1 MNRPI
6 NQHWV
11 PRFYLKHFSTLETK
25 KSKQPQAWVF
35 SKDDGGGAPILTNI
49 RNICAKRYLY
59 SPETEA
65 GLRDWSLESKLQG
78 LENRLAQIWP
88 AFAEDF
94 IDLNAESIRKVV
106 ALFVAVLYLRHPSNI
121 EVVTHLHQRL
131 VSIFEEAPRDADG
144 APLIDEI
151 EIDGNRVPFDPS
163 GWREYKEWNKTEH
176 HKFFVR
182 VVQSEAVVL
191 ATMLLKK
198 RWSVISSDGPV
209 FVTSDNPVSK
219 QHQSRSLFGFGTEGV
234 IVTFPI
240 SPTRL
245 LVMDDLFE
253 QRTGQYYELS
263 NSGPG
268 PYNLL
273 IWRNGNLMIS
283 HRNSDAVMS
292 EMVEWADRHQSEHE

>member
-11 PRFYLKHFSTLETK
+11 PRFYLDHFSTPETK
-25 KSKQPQAWVF
+25 KSKRPQVWVF
-35 SKDDGGGAPILTNI
+35 SKDDGGDPICTSI

-59 SPETEA
+59 SPESEA

-78 LENRLAQIWP
+78 LEDVLAQIWP
-88 AFAEDF
+88 AFAENF
-94 IDLNAESIRKVV
+94 IDLNAGSIRKAV
-106 ALFVAVLYLRHPSNI
+106 ALFVATLYLRHPSNMK
-121 EVVTHLHQRL
+121 VVTHLHQQL
-131 VSIFEEAPRDADG
+131 VPIFEEASRDTNG
-144 APLIDEI
+144 TPLINEV
-151 EIDGNRVPFDPS
+151 EIDGARVPFDPS

-176 HKFFVR
+176 HKFFVS
-182 VVQSEAVVL
+182 VVQAEAVVL

-198 RWSVISSDGPV
+198 RWSVISSGNSV

-219 QHQSRSLFGFGTEGV
+219 QHQSRSVFGFGTEGV
-234 IVTFPI
+234 VVTFPI

-253 QRTGQYYELS
+253 QPAGQYYELS
-263 NSGPG
+263 NDGPG
-268 PYNLL
+268 AYNLL

-283 HRNSDAVMS
+283 HRDPDIVMS
-292 EMVEWADRHQSEHE
+292 EMIEWADR

>member
-11 PRFYLKHFSTLETK
+11 PRFYLKHFSTPETK

-35 SKDDGGGAPILTNI
+35 SKDDGGGDPILTNI

-59 SPETEA
+59 SPESEA
-65 GLRDWSLESKLQG
+65 GLRIWSLESKLQD
-78 LENRLAQIWP
+78 LEYLLAQIWP
-88 AFAEDF
+88 AFAEEF
-94 IDLNAESIRKVV
+94 IDLDAESIRKAV

-121 EVVTHLHQRL
+121 EVVTHLHQQL
-131 VSIFEEAPRDADG
+131 ASIFEKAPRGADG
-144 APLIDEI
+144 APLINAI
-151 EIDGNRVPFDPS
+151 EIDGKRLPFDSS
-163 GWREYKEWNKTEH
+163 GWQDYKRRNKTDH
-176 HKFFVR
+176 HRFFVS
-182 VVQSEAVVL
+182 VVQSEAIVL
-191 ATMLLKK
+191 ATILLKK
-198 RWSVISSDGPV
+198 RWSVISSGNPV

-219 QHQSRSLFGFGTEGV
+219 QHQSRSVFGFGTEGV
-234 IVTFPI
+234 VVTFPV

-253 QRTGQYYELS
+253 QPAGQYYELS

-292 EMVEWADRHQSEHE
+292 EMIEWADRHQSEHA